1 MPPFPRVS
9 VNHGLRI
16 RILVTLESVP
26 GIWLLLFLYGS
37 SQEIVILLTRDK
49 DRSKLFFEKSI
60 PRITSYEKCRV
71 RLARRRILTMK
82 CDQDSVAVWINFL
95 GECKIIEFGIFFYI
109 FLCQMHD
116 CSTTDLR
123 STSSLSSPRFI
134 HAFLVHGSRTEKRA
148 TDKRD
153 ESDGTW
159 GAQMRESGSSV
170 YKVYDRATKRR
181 SKRHDDIGVNRRVNE

>member
-1 MPPFPRVS
+1 M
-9 VNHGLRI
+9 
-16 RILVTLESVP
+16 TLESVP
-26 GIWLLLFLYGS
+26 GICAS
-37 SQEIVILLTRDK
+37 SLSIWIEPGDSYFINSGDK

-95 GECKIIEFGIFFYI
+95 EECKIIEFGIFSYI

>member
-1 MPPFPRVS
+1 
-9 VNHGLRI
+9 
-16 RILVTLESVP
+16 
-26 GIWLLLFLYGS
+26 
-37 SQEIVILLTRDK
+37 
-49 DRSKLFFEKSI
+49 
-60 PRITSYEKCRV
+60 
-71 RLARRRILTMK
+71 MK

-123 STSSLSSPRFI
+123 STSSSLSSPRFI